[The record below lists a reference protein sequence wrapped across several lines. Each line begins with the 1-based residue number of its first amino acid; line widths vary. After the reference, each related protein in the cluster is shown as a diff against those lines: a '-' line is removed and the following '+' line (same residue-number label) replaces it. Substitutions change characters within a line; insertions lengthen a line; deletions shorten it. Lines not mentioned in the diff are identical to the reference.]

1 MDSPALLANEN
12 VPAPLV
18 RLLQSRGLTV
28 HAVANIM
35 PMASDRAVLEHAHRH
50 GLWVLTFDRDYGE
63 LVFARAVPAP
73 PAIIFLRQGPQ
84 PMAELAQSVA
94 QLLADDAPQL
104 LGHLVV
110 VGGRGVRRRPL
121 PQPT

>member
-28 HAVANIM
+28 HAVADIM
-35 PMASDRAVLEHAHRH
+35 PMASDRAR
-50 GLWVLTFDRDYGE
+50 GRSQW
-63 LVFARAVPAP
+63 
-73 PAIIFLRQGPQ
+73 PQ
-84 PMAELAQSVA
+84 PMAEFAQSVA
-94 QLLADDAPQL
+94 QLLADDAAQL

-121 PQPT
+121 PQPM